1 MNYKTNFEQY
11 GLPTPEVLRMNCCQ
25 SMLRVNT
32 FDAIVCDP
40 PYGIRATNK
49 VREQSSEQEI
59 PGLGKQIVDPKTKLV
74 ELKPRADQTEG
85 LDPIISAMYALA
97 EQVLVDGGR
106 LVHLYH
112 ISTSDSY
119 WKPLFAKKSAE
130 AGVVSDLKVV
140 PPGVTSSDLFDHLA
154 PKIPQRLR
162 LAALSHQL
170 LAKDRIR
177 CMVTVSKVPTTNLNN
192 N

>member
-1 MNYKTNFEQY
+1 
-11 GLPTPEVLRMNCCQ
+11 
-25 SMLRVNT
+25 MLRENT

-49 VREQSSEQEI
+49 VRDPSAEQET
-59 PGLGKQIVDPKTKLV
+59 PGLGKQIADGNTKIA
-74 ELKPRADQTEG
+74 ESESRDDQTVG
-85 LDPIISAMYALA
+85 LDPIISTMYALA

-112 ISTSDSY
+112 ISASDRY
-119 WKPLFAKKSAE
+119 WKPLFVKKLVE
-130 AGVVSDLKVV
+130 AGTVSDLKAV
-140 PPGVTSSDLFDHLA
+140 PQRVTSTDLFDHLA
-154 PKIPQRLR
+154 PKIPSRLR
-162 LAALSHQL
+162 LEALSHQL